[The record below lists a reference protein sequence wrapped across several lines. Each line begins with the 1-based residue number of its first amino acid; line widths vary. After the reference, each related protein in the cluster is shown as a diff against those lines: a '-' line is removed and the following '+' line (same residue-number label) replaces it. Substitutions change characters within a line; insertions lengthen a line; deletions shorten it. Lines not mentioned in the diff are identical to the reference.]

1 MTKRNIVS
9 LSPLRKAHICFLI
22 VRFSYDRVDEPI
34 ARVGC
39 FPLGVERIAPIA
51 MSSFPIRIDGDCL
64 CEPDTR
70 SIESIAPKLR
80 ISRLVTFLELHITG
94 VQRGFVKMRV

>member
-1 MTKRNIVS
+1 
-9 LSPLRKAHICFLI
+9 
-22 VRFSYDRVDEPI
+22 
-34 ARVGC
+34 
-39 FPLGVERIAPIA
+39 

-94 VQRGFVKMRV
+94 VQRGFVKMRVELERLLILCQCLVQFTAHKRSFALANRSFGSFDI